1 MKKYFI
7 EMGFWGR
14 LFVFLTLTVFMM
26 LGAVIVGDIIAY
38 FIFGRDAIYKMEV
51 PVVQLLQ
58 TFLAI
63 GLFLLPTVVMV
74 RLCCEGS
81 LWDNLMVSRRPKLL
95 PLAVCVGAMVVS
107 APLVTWLQE
116 VNLQM
121 TLPDSMAAIEDW
133 MREREASANE
143 MVRKLTESPDVSCF
157 VINIFVLA
165 LLPGLCEEMFF
176 RVGVQTRLL
185 GDKTRIRGYWAVVLA
200 AVLFSALHLQ
210 FFGFLPRMVLGAV
223 LGIILLITGNVWYSV
238 LAHFANNIIAVTE
251 AYIEAR
257 GVELTQ
263 PQWMETWWAVVLSAV
278 ATALMLVLLYRI
290 EKKSKN
296 ALKFREMA

>member
-26 LGAVIVGDIIAY
+26 LGAVIVGDIVAY

-95 PLAVCVGAMVVS
+95 QLAVCVGAMVVS